1 MSPKDKPLV
10 WLGGEVK
17 TPPFSPEARIEAGF
31 LLRQLQAGR
40 LLGMPHSRPMPSIG
54 RQCHELRI
62 QDAGQTW
69 RIIYRVDAD
78 AVVIAEVFSKKQQRT
93 PAPVIRISQERLRRY
108 DTVMRGDA

>member
-1 MSPKDKPLV
+1 MV

-17 TPPFSPEARIEAGF
+17 TLPFSPEARIEAGF
-31 LLRQLQAGR
+31 LLRQLQAGL

-54 RQCHELRI
+54 RQCYELRI

-69 RIIYRVDAD
+69 RIIYRIDTD

-108 DTVMRGDA
+108 DAITRGDA

>member
-1 MSPKDKPLV
+1 VSPKDKPLV
-10 WLGGEVK
+10 WLAGEVK

-40 LLGMPHSRPMPSIG
+40 LLGMPHSRAMPSIG

-78 AVVIAEVFSKKQQRT
+78 AIVIAEVFSKKQQRT

-108 DTVMRGDA
+108 DTLMRGDT

>member
-1 MSPKDKPLV
+1 MSPKDKALV

-40 LLGMPHSRPMPSIG
+40 LLGMPHSRPMPDIG

-62 QDAGQTW
+62 QDGGQTW
-69 RIIYRVDAD
+69 RIIYRVDPD
-78 AVVIAEVFSKKQQRT
+78 AIVISEVFSKKQQRT
-93 PAPVIRISQERLRRY
+93 PAPVIRTSQDRLRRY
-108 DTVMRGDA
+108 DITMRGDG